1 MPEEVQTLN
10 VKIDFKSI
18 PLVQHF
24 LIPFCNASTIHLY
37 VQIWERGD
45 VIKALACGH
54 RRSLFH
60 GKISAMFYSIGF
72 TSFIHN
78 IGISQNLSA
87 YFLSSELDLAWA
99 GFFDTLYNL
108 LKIFPITWSFKR
120 RSASLILVEGYH
132 FYLLP

>member
-1 MPEEVQTLN
+1 MPEEVQTLS
-10 VKIDFKSI
+10 VKIDFKFI

-37 VQIWERGD
+37 VQSGERGD

-54 RRSLFH
+54 HRSLFH
-60 GKISAMFYSIGF
+60 GKISAMFYSIGS
-72 TSFIHN
+72 TSFIRN
-78 IGISQNLSA
+78 IGISQNLSV
-87 YFLSSELDLAWA
+87 YFLSSKLDEVWA

-108 LKIFPITWSFKR
+108 LKIFPLTWSLER